1 MFFVI
6 TREIHIII
14 ENRGEQNIKRLK
26 SVYAETSTVNIFLNF
41 LVLLKKSEQCH
52 IFKMRLYYEY
62 YFVIFLTCS

>member
-41 LVLLKKSEQCH
+41 LVKK
-52 IFKMRLYYEY
+52 I
-62 YFVIFLTCS
+62 